1 MSESSVPTPDVGLVP
16 LTEGGLELELS
27 EMECLSIK
35 TLLEAN
41 DIQVVVQGASQ
52 MPNLP
57 YEILVPA
64 NQLEDAV
71 RVVRDAQQAGAEVQ
85 E

>member
-1 MSESSVPTPDVGLVP
+1 MSSPRW
-16 LTEGGLELELS
+16 
-27 EMECLSIK
+27 ECLSIK

-57 YEILVPA
+57 VPA
-64 NQLEDAV
+64 NRSQEAV
-71 RVVRDAQQAGAEVQ
+71 AVVRDAQQTRQVSE
-85 E
+85 